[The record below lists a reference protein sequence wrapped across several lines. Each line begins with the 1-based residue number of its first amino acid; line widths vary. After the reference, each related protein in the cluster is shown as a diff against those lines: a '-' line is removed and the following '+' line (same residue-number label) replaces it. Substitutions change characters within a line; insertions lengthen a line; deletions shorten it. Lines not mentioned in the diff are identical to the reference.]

1 MHDIVVIGASAGG
14 VEALNEIVGQL
25 ASDTKAAIFIVVHV
39 SPDSTGLLPAILN
52 RRSAVPARHA
62 EDGLAIEPGNIYVA
76 PPDRHLILEN
86 EGMRVVRGPKHNRY
100 RPAIDLLF
108 RTAARSYGER
118 VIGVVLTGFLED
130 GSSGLLAIKN
140 AGGITVVQDPDD
152 AQVASM
158 PRSAL
163 LQVQPDYCV
172 PAREI
177 GDLIN
182 RLVEMEGRPM
192 VAAHKGNGGQG
203 RVEEQK
209 KRILTSFTCPDCH
222 GTIWEVNENGEVRF
236 ECRVGHAYS
245 PEAMREAADE
255 SVERSLW
262 IALRSLEETAALDQ
276 RLADLSATRNRE
288 NAHMFYRQKAHD
300 RKRHAR
306 VLREF
311 LVGSKQRQSEIE
323 GDQGKRELER
333 VS

>member
-14 VEALNEIVGQL
+14 VEALTEIVGRL
-25 ASDTKAAIFIVVHV
+25 SPEIKAAIFIVVHV
-39 SPDSTGLLPAILN
+39 SPDSTGLLPNILN
-52 RRSAVPARHA
+52 RLSKVPSQQA
-62 EDGLAIEPGNIYVA
+62 EDGAAIDHGQIYVA

-86 EGMRVVRGPKHNRY
+86 GEIRVVKGPKHNRH

-108 RTAARSYGER
+108 RTAARNYGQR
-118 VIGVVLTGFLED
+118 VVGVVLTGFLDD

-140 AGGITVVQDPDD
+140 AGGITIVQDPDD

-163 LQVQPDYCV
+163 EQVQPDYCV

-182 RLVEMEGRPM
+182 RLAEKEGRPM
-192 VAAHKGNGGQG
+192 VAAHKANGGPG
-203 RVEEQK
+203 KVDK
-209 KRILTSFTCPDCH
+209 KKTLTSFTCPDCH
-222 GTIWEVNENGEVRF
+222 GTIWEVNENGEIRF

-255 SVERSLW
+255 DVERSLW
-262 IALRSLEETAALDQ
+262 IALRALEETAALDQ
-276 RLADLSATRNRE
+276 RLADLSASRKRE
-288 NAHMFYRQKAHD
+288 SAHSFYRQKAHD
-300 RKRHAR
+300 RKRHAV

-311 LVGSKQRQSEIE
+311 LLGSKARQTEAE
-323 GDQGKRELER
+323 GDEGKEELER